1 MKAKKIASQET
12 CFYFDEIW
20 KDVREYEG
28 LYQISN
34 YGRVKGLSKISKWN
48 NRVWKEK
55 ILKQRVV
62 KQYKQIRIASN
73 SLNIDEST
81 ISKCCK
87 QKKNDSRRLYLGI

>member
-48 NRVWKEK
+48 NKV
-55 ILKQRVV
+55 
-62 KQYKQIRIASN
+62 
-73 SLNIDEST
+73 
-81 ISKCCK
+81 
-87 QKKNDSRRLYLGI
+87 